1 MYVKSLVAASLGC
14 VAVLATAHPA
24 TAQLRANRPPPVQA
38 NLPRLLVAN
47 PYSFSSQDSTAAV
60 RVGHGMLEELTN
72 VAEKWYRTVT
82 RVQMNE
88 ALQQYAYPIDALLP
102 PMVARQLAAQLGPAR
117 VLVISNLI
125 RGEAGRYTVESK
137 LSGINDDA
145 GQVVRLSQNPNE
157 SFEDFGKR
165 AAQAMQPAFKAM
177 PDARECESKRQTEV
191 AKAAEAAGKAIKIL
205 PNSGLAHYCLAQ
217 IGIAKKS
224 PADTIVAHLKAATEG
239 DPLSLP
245 VWTGLAIQYQ
255 AKNDSAKTVETF
267 KRMLLVAPTNEQL
280 RKDAFRLFL
289 NYGQTGAAEQVA
301 DEGLQLDPTN
311 ADLYDLKSNAC
322 LFQDKPEKTQC
333 AVESLEKVYEID
345 PAKAD
350 TTFFTKITFAAS
362 RPSRTV
368 HARVD
373 SAGKVVSVGSN
384 GGVRDTTIGVVDS
397 TRFLKWAKKGHEKYP
412 DNAVLLGQLAE
423 AYSLAGPVDSAVSVT
438 KQLMAKDSSDMTPVL
453 RVIQKLAEAS
463 RIRDAIALGPYV
475 ERLGSPEDKQNYSAI
490 LIRPSFGLM
499 QAQPPDW
506 VLIADAGRE
515 IVKFAGANAQATTY
529 GSYLLGLGVFQ
540 QVAELDTQA
549 QTNKAFSC
557 ELGQK
562 LKGMLA
568 EAEPALTAGRSV
580 AEAVV
585 TARLN
590 AVPQFNKHLDAVI
603 KQYCK

>member
-1 MYVKSLVAASLGC
+1 
-14 VAVLATAHPA
+14 
-24 TAQLRANRPPPVQA
+24 
-38 NLPRLLVAN
+38 
-47 PYSFSSQDSTAAV
+47 
-60 RVGHGMLEELTN
+60 
-72 VAEKWYRTVT
+72 
-82 RVQMNE
+82 
-88 ALQQYAYPIDALLP
+88 
-102 PMVARQLAAQLGPAR
+102 
-117 VLVISNLI
+117 VISNLI
-125 RGEAGRYTVESK
+125 RGEAGRFTLEAR
-137 LSGINDDA
+137 LTGINDDA

-165 AAQAMQPAFKAM
+165 VAQALHPAFKAM
-177 PDARECESKRQTEV
+177 PDARECESKLQ
-191 AKAAEAAGKAIKIL
+191 ADPGKANEAALKAFKNL
-205 PNSGLAHYCLAQ
+205 PNYGLAHYCQAQ
-217 IGIAKKS
+217 ILIAQKKS
-224 PADTIVAHLKAATEG
+224 GDSIIAHLKAATEG

-245 VWTGLAIQYQ
+245 AWTGLAVQYQ

-267 KRMLLVAPTNEQL
+267 KRMLLVAPSNEQL

-301 DEGLQLDPTN
+301 EEGLQLDPGN
-311 ADLYDLKSNAC
+311 ADLWDLKSNAC

-345 PAKAD
+345 PTKAD

-362 RPSRTV
+362 RPSRIA

-373 SAGKVVSVGSN
+373 SAGKVVSVGST
-384 GGVRDTTIGVVDS
+384 GGVRDTTIAVVDS
-397 TRFLKWAKKGHEKYP
+397 TRFLKWAQKGHEKYP
-412 DNAVLLGQLAE
+412 ENAVLLGQLAE

-490 LIRPSFGLM
+490 LIRPSFALM
-499 QAQPPDW
+499 QAQPQDW

-515 IVKFAGANAQATTY
+515 IVKFAGTNAQATTY

-562 LKGMLA
+562 LKAMLA